1 MVTVTVSEAR
11 SNLSKVIARAKRD
24 REPVGITSQ
33 GEEVAV
39 LLSAEEWE
47 DLQDAIAVREAKAE
61 WEAEGRPTVSL
72 EDIKKRLG
80 MP

>member
-1 MVTVTVSEAR
+1 MITVTVSEASADLPR
-11 SNLSKVIARAKRD
+11 LIARAKRNKK
-24 REPVGITSQ
+24 PMAITNN

-47 DLQDAIAVREAKAE
+47 DLQDYLAAKEAKAE

-72 EDIKKRLG
+72 EEVKRKAGLE
-80 MP
+80 